1 MQYMGFRARGE
12 ISIDRTWRCGLRREW
27 NRGSEGDSLDAAT
40 GGSLAYLV
48 GSPGEDGLQSGP
60 DRGLRSYFLVN
71 QAREAHLEHKE
82 DENLDIYR
90 INMINHAQL
99 KNKEALSLLLWVECL
114 LPGLLTEMHRGR
126 ERTEYITQEGR
137 RTMILSVL
145 SSPALVSGLMVARA
159 KNPRTTRTIDDPL
172 RSTWASKSDIAID
185 RAIKWFS

>member
-1 MQYMGFRARGE
+1 MGFRARGE

-48 GSPGEDGLQSGP
+48 GSPGEVGRRLHWIPGRRSRDGLQSGP

-99 KNKEALSLLLWVECL
+99 KNKEALSLLLWVTYFVRSRLLRYDLPSSSYRSYSRFIPIRCYDVPYSNSGDSRRSLALFTSECYYWTDL
-114 LPGLLTEMHRGR
+114 LVGN
-126 ERTEYITQEGR
+126 
-137 RTMILSVL
+137 VL
-145 SSPALVSGLMVARA
+145 HFR
-159 KNPRTTRTIDDPL
+159 
-172 RSTWASKSDIAID
+172 
-185 RAIKWFS
+185 